1 MNVNE
6 LPQYKCHKVVRAGV
20 ICSWH
25 SCGLV
30 SVEIKGTDTIIEV
43 EVGQKWIEKHNPE
56 SGGYL
61 VVYEDGYTSY
71 SPAAAFEAGYHLVE
85 VGSSS
90 GGVGELCDAI
100 GGLAVFV
107 AHDGSIVNAGTVKA
121 FEHALFEGVTIV
133 TINDNAEKFLLP
145 RICSDIKV
153 GDYLLKTQDGQLRHM
168 ARAAFLSTYKPV
180 VQEIDLEAADFSDAL
195 MWLKEGKRVCR
206 SGWNGRGMWAEL
218 VKNSGLVFRSELT
231 EEVYS
236 VADGLILK
244 NAQGIVVQWVPSI
257 GDLMATD
264 WQVYQ
269 APKQGRS
276 S

>member
-71 SPAAAFEAGYHLVE
+71 SPAAAFEAGYTLVE
-85 VGSSS
+85 VGTSC
-90 GGVGELCDAI
+90 GGA
-100 GGLAVFV
+100 GGDDDF
-107 AHDGSIVNAGTVKA
+107 
-121 FEHALFEGVTIV
+121 
-133 TINDNAEKFLLP
+133 P
-145 RICSDIKV
+145 DIKELQDAGKHTASADWALEGQSAFV
-153 GDYLLKTQDGQLRHM
+153 NKTAQVP
-168 ARAAFLSTYKPV
+168 LSHDLVK
-180 VQEIDLEAADFSDAL
+180 LEAAEFSDAL

-206 SGWNGRGMWAEL
+206 SGWNAGGQWAAMQVAQQDQLIGFEDDSKLYRRG
-218 VKNSGLVFRSELT
+218 
-231 EEVYS
+231 
-236 VADGLILK
+236 DGLILK
-244 NAQGIVVQWVPSI
+244 NAQGLIVQWVPSI

>member
-71 SPAAAFEAGYHLVE
+71 SPAAAFEAGYTLVE
-85 VGSSS
+85 VGTSC
-90 GGVGELCDAI
+90 GGA
-100 GGLAVFV
+100 GGDDDF
-107 AHDGSIVNAGTVKA
+107 
-121 FEHALFEGVTIV
+121 
-133 TINDNAEKFLLP
+133 P
-145 RICSDIKV
+145 DIKELQDAGKHTASADWALEGQSAFV
-153 GDYLLKTQDGQLRHM
+153 NKTAQVP
-168 ARAAFLSTYKPV
+168 LSHDLVK
-180 VQEIDLEAADFSDAL
+180 LEAAEFSDAL

-206 SGWNGRGMWAEL
+206 SGWNGRGQWAEL

-264 WQVYQ
+264 WQVYE
-269 APKQGRS
+269 APKPGRS